1 MKMENW
7 RIILA
12 PKSKMIAPW
21 ETQASLLSTLE
32 DGIYIYILYQHF
44 VAVRRSGSKQG
55 ALEVPQK
62 EGYSQAPLKILKVRR
77 VFGGRGAGCSLT
89 GRVQI
94 FSMVSL

>member
-1 MKMENW
+1 
-7 RIILA
+7 
-12 PKSKMIAPW
+12 MIAPW
-21 ETQASLLSTLE
+21 ETQASLLLLWRM
-32 DGIYIYILYQHF
+32 GYIYILYQHF